1 MHMIERIKN
10 TIGQKCWIN
19 INKWYN
25 SVLLWY
31 YGFITSNPLIY
42 GVNISFYS
50 RHISRCCNFNFNV
63 INMYPIFACNPYI
76 SMESHYYQMLGINFL
91 FAAHSTNVFFSMRH
105 STNNAGLCLDINCVM
120 RTYRCFSSPFMI

>member
-1 MHMIERIKN
+1 MIERIKN

-63 INMYPIFACNPYI
+63 INMYPIFACNPFI

-91 FAAHSTNVFFSMRH
+91 FTAHSTNVFF
-105 STNNAGLCLDINCVM
+105 LCWSVSGHKLRYENILLFLGSFYDLTILKY
-120 RTYRCFSSPFMI
+120 TG